1 MGKISSYGIDGT
13 PSSNDKWVGTDG
25 LTGQT
30 KNFNAEGLAAT
41 FNKFGLIGIGGQIPF
56 TFFVGD
62 ISERPEGS
70 ISLISGIGDFIA
82 FSSVTSLVI
91 SNKASS
97 GNLATEYINYLNAGN
112 VLIYDLS
119 NINNFAKFSVTSI
132 VVRPSEPTFFDVSLT
147 FVEGNGSFDQTR
159 IYGLIESGAAIS
171 NHNSLQNVGTN
182 THAQIDAHIANVT
195 TNPHSVTKTQVGL
208 PNADNTSD
216 ADKPVSTAAQA
227 ALDGKVDD
235 AQVLTDVPSGALFT
249 DTIYDSTAVD
259 THIADTT
266 NPHSVTKAQVGLPNA
281 DNTSDADKPVSTAA
295 QSALDGK
302 VDDAQVLT
310 DVPSG
315 ALFTDTI
322 YDSTA
327 VDAHIADV
335 TTNPHSVTKT
345 QVGLGN
351 ADNTSDANKPV
362 STAAQSALDLKS
374 NLASPTFTGTVTVAD
389 LHIDSTGALEMPTG
403 TDGNRPTPVAGMFR
417 FNTTSL
423 TFEGY
428 DGTAWGAIGGS
439 VDGGATIVKDDFNG
453 DNSTTAFTLSVS
465 PISTLFTSVYIAGV
479 YQEKETYSI
488 TGSTLNFTTAPPNG
502 GSIEVI
508 SLVSNNIS
516 PSANTITRDD
526 FTGVTAQTDFTLSTA
541 PPSIDFMDVYVNGAY
556 QNKDTYT
563 LVGTTLSF
571 SEAPDAGDAIETMI
585 ISTASLVTAV
595 SSVNGQTGAVVL
607 NNPFVIS
614 TSTAAIAGS
623 LYVLTADLTLTLPSS
638 PINGESVKIS
648 NLSGVATCIVGRN
661 GNNIMGLAQDLTLD
675 NATASFEFVY
685 SGATKGWII
694 IGL

>member
-195 TNPHSVTKTQVGL
+195 TNPHSVTKT
-208 PNADNTSD
+208 
-216 ADKPVSTAAQA
+216 
-227 ALDGKVDD
+227 
-235 AQVLTDVPSGALFT
+235 
-249 DTIYDSTAVD
+249 
-259 THIADTT
+259 
-266 NPHSVTKAQVGLPNA
+266 QVGLPNA